1 MRCAEA
7 RRVAL
12 IRLGDEGLMEQAAL
26 SDPAPL
32 VRRRMVRELH
42 HIDIL
47 SQKIRPVLERK
58 LLDERHRM
66 QLMAQRMDTVNPE
79 RMLRRG
85 YSITLHYGKS
95 VRDPKLLKQGDK
107 IETIVEKG
115 SVISIIK

>member
-1 MRCAEA
+1 MRSGLGWRSLDPREATADVHSLPLESLRTVIENARCAEA

-47 SQKIRPVLERK
+47 QKIA
-58 LLDERHRM
+58 DE
-66 QLMAQRMDTVNPE
+66 DPDD
-79 RMLRRG
+79 
-85 YSITLHYGKS
+85 S
-95 VRDPKLLKQGDK
+95 VRAEAGKRS
-107 IETIVEKG
+107 G
-115 SVISIIK
+115 SCNRAP

>member
-1 MRCAEA
+1 MKAAVSFSRRRGSVPASRSMMRCAEA

-47 SQKIRPVLERK
+47 QKIA
-58 LLDERHRM
+58 DE
-66 QLMAQRMDTVNPE
+66 DPDD
-79 RMLRRG
+79 
-85 YSITLHYGKS
+85 S
-95 VRDPKLLKQGDK
+95 VRAEAGKRLGQL
-107 IETIVEKG
+107 
-115 SVISIIK
+115 